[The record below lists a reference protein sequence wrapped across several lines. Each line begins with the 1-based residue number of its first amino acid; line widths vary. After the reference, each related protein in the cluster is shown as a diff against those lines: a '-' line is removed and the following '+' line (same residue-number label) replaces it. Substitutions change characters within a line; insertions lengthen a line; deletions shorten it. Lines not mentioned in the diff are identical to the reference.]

1 MSLVRSRK
9 SVKSVARLQDSDI
22 SRVVQRAPLFAR
34 KLWRIADAAAGRV
47 AIGKPVQAFDKKLV
61 DAAILEL
68 AGTMLFAFNMRM
80 RLAKKRRSI
89 MRQATLKLSVDSD
102 ARRIADAFDLDLG
115 KLRNKFV
122 DRAGVAVRRSL
133 DDIRDVMNK
142 ELARATKKGLAT
154 SDARDSVLEA
164 LDRHGVQP
172 KNTSYV
178 ETLVR
183 THAAISYG
191 AAAKLSFKEDE
202 DVWGFEYT
210 TVGDDRVRPEHEE
223 LEGITLPKDHP
234 FWEKYW
240 PPNGWNCRC
249 QAIAIYDDNAQEIE
263 PPDDVDVDESFE
275 GDFTDLVD

>member
-191 AAAKLSFKEDE
+191 AA
-202 DVWGFEYT
+202 
-210 TVGDDRVRPEHEE
+210 
-223 LEGITLPKDHP
+223 
-234 FWEKYW
+234 
-240 PPNGWNCRC
+240 
-249 QAIAIYDDNAQEIE
+249 
-263 PPDDVDVDESFE
+263 
-275 GDFTDLVD
+275 